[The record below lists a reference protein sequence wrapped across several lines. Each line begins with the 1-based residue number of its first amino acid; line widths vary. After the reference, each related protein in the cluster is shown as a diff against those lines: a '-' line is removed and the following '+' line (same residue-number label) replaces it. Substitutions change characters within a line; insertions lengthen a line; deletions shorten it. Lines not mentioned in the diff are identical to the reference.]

1 MRQATVSSDKRGR
14 RKGSRNHRAFYRA
27 GRGWFTKDKAGTFV
41 PLSNEAGE
49 RLRDKSQGDA
59 AKAAYHRYKAG
70 LVPESSAK
78 PKAVLAGTVTV
89 RDVCVFWL
97 EQAPIVDK
105 TRESSIARRT
115 DTLYDLC
122 NGISP
127 KYREKS
133 EAERKA
139 AKRFNPVTDAQRK
152 AAPRIHKGYG
162 DKAAAQL
169 TRADLL
175 EWCNA
180 HPKWTDGGRRTRLQ
194 AVKRVM
200 NFAVE
205 YGKLKPEENQI
216 RGMKIPSGKARAT
229 YLSADQEIALLG
241 KCCRALRQS
250 LRVLIRT
257 GMRPGCEF
265 AKVTA
270 AHVRDHGDRLEIRFA
285 KGEGKTKNK
294 PRTIRVAD
302 TEMVQIVRK
311 AVAEHRHGP
320 IFRNTFD
327 KPWSDKTLSEGFRR
341 AKVRAIANGMTFD
354 DDVCLYSTRHTYAK
368 RLLTGYWG
376 KPVTIDVL
384 AALMGNTVDVCR
396 KHYGDLTKEIA
407 GVDDL
412 LWSAVV

>member
-1 MRQATVSSDKRGR
+1 MSRDKQGR
-14 RKGSRNHRAFYRA
+14 RKGSRNKGYWFRD
-27 GRGWFTKDKAGTFV
+27 GRGWGVKGSDGRFV
-41 PLSNEAGE
+41 PLTTEAGE
-49 RLRDKSQGDA
+49 RLRDKSQADA
-59 AKAAYHRYKAG
+59 AKTAFHRYKAG
-70 LVPESSAK
+70 LVPESAKESAGDG
-78 PKAVLAGTVTV
+78 PTV

-105 TRESSIARRT
+105 TRESSIGKRQN
-115 DTLYDLC
+115 TLYDLC
-122 NGISP
+122 NGIAP

-139 AKRFNPVTDAQRK
+139 AKRYKPVTEADRK

-162 DKAAAQL
+162 NKPAAQL

-180 HPKWTDGGRRTRLQ
+180 HPKWTDGGRRTVLQ
-194 AVKRVM
+194 CVKRVM

-205 YGKLKPEENQI
+205 YGKLTKDENQI

-229 YLSADQEIALLG
+229 YISADQEIALLG
-241 KCCRALRQS
+241 KSCRALRLA
-250 LRVLIRT
+250 LRILIRT

-270 AHVRDHGDRLEIRFA
+270 AHVRDLGDRLEIRFA

-294 PRTIRVAD
+294 PRTIRIAD
-302 TEMVQIVRK
+302 AEMVQIVRK

-320 IFRNTFD
+320 IFRNSFG
-327 KPWSDKTLSEGFRR
+327 KPWNDKTLSEGFRR
-341 AKVRAIANGMTFD
+341 ARARAIAAGTRFD
-354 DDVCLYSTRHTYAK
+354 DDVCLYSTRHTFSK
-368 RLLTGYWG
+368 RMLTGYWG

-384 AALMGNTVDVCR
+384 AALLGNTVDVAR

-412 LWSAVV
+412 IWSAVV